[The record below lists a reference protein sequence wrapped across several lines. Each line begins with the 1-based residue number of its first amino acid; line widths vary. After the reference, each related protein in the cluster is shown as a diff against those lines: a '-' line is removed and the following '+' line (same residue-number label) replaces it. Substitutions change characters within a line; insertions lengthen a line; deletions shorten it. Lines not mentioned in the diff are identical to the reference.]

1 MRLDDRFDDLVTSL
15 GGFYRAWVIQLGLEL
30 GLFTALRAAEPRGL
44 APAEL
49 AAATETAADPIA
61 AWCRAAY
68 ACDLVD
74 DDGERLHLDDVTAS
88 ILLDVDRPEYL
99 GGQFAYTVTASL
111 DYADM
116 AQLLRTG
123 RTVAVRPPRYYRSI
137 EQLTQ
142 QDIAVFFE
150 EALAAMPNLVTL
162 LAGGAD
168 VVDLHCGGGRW
179 LVAVARRFPAARLVG
194 VESEPDSTA
203 RAMRL
208 VQEAGLGIPDPHRG
222 AGGGRD
228 HASRSLRPRLLPA
241 GPARARG
248 PGGRARSRVARAPPR
263 AAGSWSSAGACRPA
277 STTWRRFMASSSPGW
292 RSTRRST
299 AVGCAR
305 WTSMSS
311 CSRLPVCRHRR
322 RSPCRRT
329 LCCSWSSDRPD
340 PGCRDPRPRLAAGG
354 LPSSHDGDRCRTH
367 LPRRGARRR

>member
-1 MRLDDRFDDLVTSL
+1 MFVASGRATSPACDNPATMQLDDRFDDLVASL

-30 GLFTALRAAEPRGL
+30 GLFTALRAAEPQGL
-44 APAEL
+44 TPAEL
-49 AAATETAADPIA
+49 AAATDTAADPIA

-74 DDGERLHLDDVTAS
+74 DDGGRLHLDDVTAS
-88 ILLDVDRPEYL
+88 ILLDVHRPEYL

-123 RTVAVRPPRYYRSI
+123 RTVAVRPPRYYRAI

-150 EALAAMPNLVTL
+150 EALAAFPNLVTL

-179 LVAVARRFPAARLVG
+179 LVAVALRFPAARLVG

-208 VQEAGLGIPDPHRG
+208 VQEAGLESRIRIEAREVAAITHRAAFDLAYFQQSLHEVADPAAVLEAAWRALRPGGWLLVLGWCLPSNLDDLATLHG
-222 AGGGRD
+222 QLITGVALDEALHGGRLRTVEE
-228 HASRSLRPRLLPA
+228 HAVLFAEAGLPA
-241 GPARARG
+241 PQAIAL
-248 PGGRARSRVARAPPR
+248 PSDAVLLVVQ
-263 AAGSWSSAGACRPA
+263 RPA
-277 STTWRRFMASSSPGW
+277 
-292 RSTRRST
+292 
-299 AVGCAR
+299 
-305 WTSMSS
+305 
-311 CSRLPVCRHRR
+311 
-322 RSPCRRT
+322 
-329 LCCSWSSDRPD
+329 
-340 PGCRDPRPRLAAGG
+340 
-354 LPSSHDGDRCRTH
+354 
-367 LPRRGARRR
+367 

>member
-30 GLFTALRAAEPRGL
+30 GLFTALRAAEPQGL

-49 AAATETAADPIA
+49 AAATDAAPDPIA

-88 ILLDVDRPEYL
+88 ILLDADRPEYL

-150 EALAAMPNLVTL
+150 EALAAIPDLVTL

-208 VQEAGLGIPDPHRG
+208 VQEAGLESRIHIEAREVAAITHRAAFDLAYFQHALHELADPAAALEAAWR
-222 AGGGRD
+222 A
-228 HASRSLRPRLLPA
+228 LRPGGWLL
-241 GPARARG
+241 
-248 PGGRARSRVARAPPR
+248 VL
-263 AAGSWSSAGACRPA
+263 
-277 STTWRRFMASSSPGW
+277 GW
-292 RSTRRST
+292 
-299 AVGCAR
+299 C
-305 WTSMSS
+305 
-311 CSRLPVCRHRR
+311 
-322 RSPCRRT
+322 
-329 LCCSWSSDRPD
+329 
-340 PGCRDPRPRLAAGG
+340 
-354 LPSSHDGDRCRTH
+354 LPSSLDDLATLHGQLITGVALDEALHGGRLRTVEEH
-367 LPRRGARRR
+367 ALLFAAAGLPAPEAIALPSDAVLLVAQRPS